1 MAGDAP
7 VNAKAAGLSGNQRAG
22 SLVVNAKGDSPSEN
36 QLAGSPVVK
45 SGRGGL
51 PTSSLQVG
59 F

>member
-7 VNAKAAGLSGNQRAG
+7 VNAKGDSPSENQRAG